1 MSKVYALFNPYSAN
15 KLGESKAH
23 ELVKYF
29 SDNETVEFV
38 DITTI
43 TDYAGFF
50 NGIEEDAIVA
60 LCGGDGTIN
69 CFVNQIYD
77 LDIKNDILYFAT
89 GSGNDFL
96 RDVADISDSFV
107 EITQYVNDLPT
118 VNVNGMERVFINGIG
133 FGIDGYCC
141 EVGDE
146 LKEKSDKPVNYS
158 GIAIKGLLFHFK
170 PVNATVTVDGVKHE
184 FKKVW
189 IAPAMNGRYYGGGIM
204 PTPDQDR
211 LNPERKLSTLVFHG
225 SGRLKTLMIFPKLF
239 KGEHL
244 SHKKHITLLEGK
256 NISVTFDR
264 PCALQIDGETILGV
278 TSYKASSSV
287 LVKQK

>member
-1 MSKVYALFNPYSAN
+1 MSKQIILYN
-15 KLGESKAH
+15 KLAGHGKAAVDVHEFSKRFENPVVIDVTA
-23 ELVKYF
+23 ENGY
-29 SDNETVEFV
+29 SDFFEMLSEDD
-38 DITTI
+38 DIVI
-43 TDYAGFF
+43 
-50 NGIEEDAIVA
+50 
-60 LCGGDGTIN
+60 CGGDGTLN
-69 CFVNQIYD
+69 HFVNNIHGK
-77 LDIKNDILYFAT
+77 DIKNKVFYHAI

-96 RDVADISDSFV
+96 RDVADVSDSFI
-107 EITQYVNDLPT
+107 EITKYVTDLPT

-146 LKEKSDKPVNYS
+146 LKEKSDKPVDYA
-158 GIAIKGLLFHFK
+158 GIAIKGLLFHFN

-204 PTPDQDR
+204 PTPSQDR
-211 LNPERKLSTLVFHG
+211 LNPERKLSTLIFHG

-244 SHKKHITLLEGK
+244 AHKKHITLLEGK
-256 NISVTFDR
+256 DIKVSFDR
-264 PCALQIDGETILGV
+264 PCALQIDGETVKNV
-278 TSYKASSSV
+278 TEYSATSAA
-287 LVKQK
+287 LVKSIDK

>member
-1 MSKVYALFNPYSAN
+1 MSKQIILYN
-15 KLGESKAH
+15 KLAGHGKAAVDVHEFSKRFENPVVIDVTA
-23 ELVKYF
+23 ENGY
-29 SDNETVEFV
+29 SDFFEMLSEDD
-38 DITTI
+38 DIVI
-43 TDYAGFF
+43 
-50 NGIEEDAIVA
+50 
-60 LCGGDGTIN
+60 CGGDGTLN
-69 CFVNQIYD
+69 HFVNNIHGK
-77 LDIKNDILYFAT
+77 DIKNKVFYHAI

-96 RDVADISDSFV
+96 RDVADVSDTFI
-107 EITQYVNDLPT
+107 EITKYVTDLPT

-146 LKEKSDKPVNYS
+146 LKEKSDKPVDYA
-158 GIAIKGLLFHFK
+158 GIAIKGLLFHFN

-204 PTPDQDR
+204 PTPSQDR
-211 LNPERKLSTLVFHG
+211 LNPERKLSTLIFHG

-244 SHKKHITLLEGK
+244 AHKKHITLLEGK
-256 NISVTFDR
+256 DIKVSFDR
-264 PCALQIDGETILGV
+264 PCALQIDGETVKNV
-278 TSYKASSSV
+278 TEYSATSSA
-287 LVKQK
+287 LVKSIDK

>member
-1 MSKVYALFNPYSAN
+1 MSKQIILYN
-15 KLGESKAH
+15 KLAGHGKAAVDVHEFSKRFENPVVIDVTA
-23 ELVKYF
+23 ENGY
-29 SDNETVEFV
+29 SDFFEMLSEDD
-38 DITTI
+38 DIVI
-43 TDYAGFF
+43 
-50 NGIEEDAIVA
+50 
-60 LCGGDGTIN
+60 CGGDGTLN
-69 CFVNQIYD
+69 HFVNNIHGK
-77 LDIKNDILYFAT
+77 DIKNKVFYHAI

-96 RDVADISDSFV
+96 RDVADVSDTFI
-107 EITQYVNDLPT
+107 EITKYVTDLPT

-146 LKEKSDKPVNYS
+146 LKEKSDKPVDYA
-158 GIAIKGLLFHFK
+158 GIAIKGLLFHFN

-204 PTPDQDR
+204 PTPSQDR
-211 LNPERKLSTLVFHG
+211 LNPERKLSTLIFHG

-244 SHKKHITLLEGK
+244 AHKKHITLLEGK
-256 NISVTFDR
+256 DIKVSFDR
-264 PCALQIDGETILGV
+264 PCALQIDGETVKNV
-278 TSYKASSSV
+278 TEYSATSAA
-287 LVKQK
+287 LVKSIDK

>member
-1 MSKVYALFNPYSAN
+1 MSKQIILYN
-15 KLGESKAH
+15 KLAGHGKAAVDVHEFSKRFENPVVIDVTA
-23 ELVKYF
+23 ENGY
-29 SDNETVEFV
+29 SDFFEMLSEDD
-38 DITTI
+38 DIVI
-43 TDYAGFF
+43 
-50 NGIEEDAIVA
+50 
-60 LCGGDGTIN
+60 CGGDGTLN
-69 CFVNQIYD
+69 HFVNNIHGK
-77 LDIKNDILYFAT
+77 DIKNKVFYHAI

-96 RDVADISDSFV
+96 RDVADVSDSFI
-107 EITQYVNDLPT
+107 EITKYVTDLPT

-146 LKEKSDKPVNYS
+146 LKEKSDKPVDYA
-158 GIAIKGLLFHFK
+158 GIAIKGLLFHFN

-204 PTPDQDR
+204 PTPSQDR
-211 LNPERKLSTLVFHG
+211 LNPERKLSTLIFHG

-244 SHKKHITLLEGK
+244 AHKKHITLLEGK
-256 NISVTFDR
+256 DIKVSFDR
-264 PCALQIDGETILGV
+264 PCALQIDGETVKNV
-278 TSYKASSSV
+278 TEYSATSAA
-287 LVKQK
+287 LVKSTDK

>member
-1 MSKVYALFNPYSAN
+1 MSKQIILYN
-15 KLGESKAH
+15 KLAGHGKAAVDVHEFSKRFENPVVIDVTA
-23 ELVKYF
+23 ENGY
-29 SDNETVEFV
+29 SDFFEMLSEDD
-38 DITTI
+38 DIVI
-43 TDYAGFF
+43 
-50 NGIEEDAIVA
+50 
-60 LCGGDGTIN
+60 CGGDGTLN
-69 CFVNQIYD
+69 HFVNNIHGK
-77 LDIKNDILYFAT
+77 DIKNKVFYHAI

-96 RDVADISDSFV
+96 RDVADVSDTFI
-107 EITQYVNDLPT
+107 EITKYVTDLPT

-146 LKEKSDKPVNYS
+146 LKEKSDKPVDYA
-158 GIAIKGLLFHFK
+158 GIAIKGLLFHFN

-204 PTPDQDR
+204 PTPSQDR
-211 LNPERKLSTLVFHG
+211 LNPERKLSTLIFHG

-244 SHKKHITLLEGK
+244 AHKKHITLLEGK
-256 NISVTFDR
+256 DIKVSFDR
-264 PCALQIDGETILGV
+264 PCALQIDGETVKNV
-278 TSYKASSSV
+278 TEYSATSAA
-287 LVKQK
+287 LVKSTDK

>member
-1 MSKVYALFNPYSAN
+1 MSKQIILYN
-15 KLGESKAH
+15 KLAGHGKAAVDVHEFSKRFENPVVIDVTA
-23 ELVKYF
+23 ENGY
-29 SDNETVEFV
+29 SDFFEMLSEDD
-38 DITTI
+38 DIVI
-43 TDYAGFF
+43 
-50 NGIEEDAIVA
+50 
-60 LCGGDGTIN
+60 CGGDGTLN
-69 CFVNQIYD
+69 HFVNNIHGK
-77 LDIKNDILYFAT
+77 DIKNKVFYHAI

-96 RDVADISDSFV
+96 RDVADVSDTFI
-107 EITQYVNDLPT
+107 EITKYVTDLPT

-146 LKEKSDKPVNYS
+146 LKEKSDKPIDYA
-158 GIAIKGLLFHFK
+158 GIAIKGLLFHFN

-204 PTPDQDR
+204 PTPSQDR
-211 LNPERKLSTLVFHG
+211 LNPERKLSTLIFHG

-244 SHKKHITLLEGK
+244 AHKKHITLLEGK
-256 NISVTFDR
+256 DIKVSFDR
-264 PCALQIDGETILGV
+264 PCALQIDGETVKNV
-278 TSYKASSSV
+278 TEYSATSAA
-287 LVKQK
+287 LVKSTDK

>member
-1 MSKVYALFNPYSAN
+1 MNKQIILYN
-15 KLGESKAH
+15 KLAGHGKASLDVHEFSKRF
-23 ELVKYF
+23 ENPVII
-29 SDNETVEFV
+29 DV
-38 DITTI
+38 
-43 TDYAGFF
+43 TDENGYASFF
-50 NGIEEDAIVA
+50 EMLADDDEIIV
-60 LCGGDGTIN
+60 CGGDGTLN
-69 CFVNQIYD
+69 HFVNNIAGKGINNKVFYHA
-77 LDIKNDILYFAT
+77 I

-170 PVNATVTVDGVKHE
+170 PVNATITVDGVKHE

-264 PCALQIDGETILGV
+264 PCALQIDGETVKNV
-278 TSYKASSSV
+278 TEYTAISSA
-287 LVKQK
+287 LVKSIEK

>member
-1 MSKVYALFNPYSAN
+1 MSKQIILYN
-15 KLGESKAH
+15 KLAGHGKAAVDVHEFSKRFENPVVIDVTA
-23 ELVKYF
+23 ENGY
-29 SDNETVEFV
+29 SDFFEMLSEDD
-38 DITTI
+38 DIVI
-43 TDYAGFF
+43 
-50 NGIEEDAIVA
+50 
-60 LCGGDGTIN
+60 CGGDGTLN
-69 CFVNQIYD
+69 HFVNNIHGK
-77 LDIKNDILYFAT
+77 DIKNKMFYHAI

-96 RDVADISDSFV
+96 RDVADVSDTFI
-107 EITQYVNDLPT
+107 EITKYVTDLPT

-146 LKEKSDKPVNYS
+146 LKEKSDKPVDYA
-158 GIAIKGLLFHFK
+158 GIAIKGLLFHFN

-204 PTPDQDR
+204 PTPSQDR
-211 LNPERKLSTLVFHG
+211 LNPERKLSTLIFHG

-244 SHKKHITLLEGK
+244 AHKKHITLLEGK
-256 NISVTFDR
+256 DIKVSFDR
-264 PCALQIDGETILGV
+264 PCALQIDGETVKNV
-278 TSYKASSSV
+278 TEYSATSSA
-287 LVKQK
+287 LVKSTDK